1 VTGSSVPP
9 APPTPPGS
17 PPGAGREIRL
27 NGSPH
32 RVPAA
37 MTLRELVESIG
48 LDVQA
53 VAVEVNGE
61 IVRRSRLAG
70 TQVVTGDVIEIVRFV
85 QGG

>member
-1 VTGSSVPP
+1 MT
-9 APPTPPGS
+9 APPV
-17 PPGAGREIRL
+17 AAREIRL

-32 RVPAA
+32 KVPGA
-37 MTLRELVESIG
+37 MTLRELVESVG
-48 LDVQA
+48 CDPLA

-70 TQVVTGDVIEIVRFV
+70 TQVVAGDAIEIVRFV

>member
-1 VTGSSVPP
+1 MNEQMPP
-9 APPTPPGS
+9 ATKATPGS
-17 PPGAGREIRL
+17 DREIRL
-27 NGSPH
+27 NGAPH

-37 MTLRELVESIG
+37 MTLRELVVSIG
-48 LDVQA
+48 CDPLA

-70 TQVVTGDVIEIVRFV
+70 TQVVAGDAIEIVRFV